1 MERNPH
7 NFLSLL
13 VFLRSLL
20 NVQRVPCHI
29 SDVQEEE
36 KYIGDNKWNKKDDE
50 RIVREKKRALRE
62 WWHAKW
68 KKLYAKLQVTDREN
82 YTLSPL
88 TITPFSLHL
97 LNFKK

>member
-20 NVQRVPCHI
+20 NVQLVPCHI

-36 KYIGDNKWNKKDDE
+36 EHIGDNKWNKKDDE
-50 RIVREKKRALRE
+50 RIVREKKRALKE
-62 WWHAKW
+62 WWHTKW
-68 KKLYAKLQVTDREN
+68 KKLYTKLQATDN
-82 YTLSPL
+82 
-88 TITPFSLHL
+88 
-97 LNFKK
+97 KKVK